1 LTRKVETIEEFL
13 ARGGQITKVPSVVP
27 ENNKNIVNS
36 KTTIGHDM
44 MSLGE
49 GEFLFGKTS
58 AKVSPMKKRVNDEDF
73 SKMLESSGLPSNMID
88 SIKKAVKSER

>member
-1 LTRKVETIEEFL
+1 LTRKVETIEEFI

-27 ENNKNIVNS
+27 DNSKNTVNS
-36 KTTIGHDM
+36 RSTISHDM

-49 GEFLFGKTS
+49 GEFLFGKTT
-58 AKVSPMKKRVNDEDF
+58 AKVAPMKKRVNDEDF

-88 SIKKAVKSER
+88 SIKRAVKSER